1 MISSNGKL
9 IKVKINFGRLFPLD
23 KHIVDFYT
31 KNGIGIYFDHKL
43 NNLVVLK
50 DKNQIIR
57 AKEKRAQRR
66 FKTFNKIG
74 AEKASNVR
82 KIMEH
87 LYKIKKNKR
96 VWLFMDRINKAD
108 DNAEALFEYAMQ
120 QNDGIKK
127 YFIISKD
134 SPDYNRLKK

>member
-1 MISSNGKL
+1 MK
-9 IKVKINFGRLFPLD
+9 
-23 KHIVDFYT
+23 
-31 KNGIGIYFDHKL
+31 
-43 NNLVVLK
+43 
-50 DKNQIIR
+50 

-66 FKTFNKIG
+66 FKTFNKVG

-120 QNDGIKK
+120 RERRYQK

-134 SPDYNRLKK
+134 SPDYNRLKNRTSCCIWFT